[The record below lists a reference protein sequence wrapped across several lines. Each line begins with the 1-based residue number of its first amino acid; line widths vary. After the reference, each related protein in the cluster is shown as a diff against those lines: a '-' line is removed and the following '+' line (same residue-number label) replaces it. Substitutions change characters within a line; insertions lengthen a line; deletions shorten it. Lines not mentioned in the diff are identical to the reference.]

1 MNTLDVGAYDPITDT
16 IVIEGTRYAAFVFR
30 GPLGIKGM
38 VGDEF
43 RVIERGGLDGEI
55 VTVQRFPPV
64 GKSVIELLA
73 HAIERADAWHDECWG
88 GKVKDDYMLDIGR
101 KLLSE
106 LAHNPG
112 AYNE

>member
-1 MNTLDVGAYDPITDT
+1 MCKLDVGAYDPITDT
-16 IVIEGTRYAAFVFR
+16 IVFR

-43 RVIERGGLDGEI
+43 RVIARGGLDGEV
-55 VTVQRFPPV
+55 VTIQRFPPV
-64 GKSVIELLA
+64 GRSVIELLD
-73 HAIERADAWHDECWG
+73 HAIKQADKWHDKFRG
-88 GKVKDDYMLDIGR
+88 GRIKDDYMLDIGR

-106 LAHNPG
+106 LTHNPG